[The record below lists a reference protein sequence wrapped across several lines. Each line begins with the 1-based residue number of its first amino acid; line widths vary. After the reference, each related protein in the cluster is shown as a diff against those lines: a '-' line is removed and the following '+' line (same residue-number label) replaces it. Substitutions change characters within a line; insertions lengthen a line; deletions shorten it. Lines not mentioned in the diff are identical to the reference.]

1 MEVTITHK
9 NKRESV
15 SIELAE
21 TLCLRGVATME
32 GEHMTIQ
39 FIKDYKLYKKGEV
52 RNNIPFIVAK
62 NLIESGDAV
71 AFDPTKSGEAI
82 KAKQAEAV
90 KEIEAVAPI
99 KKVRT
104 KKSK

>member
-1 MEVTITHK
+1 MKVEITRTVMQGIEK
-9 NKRESV
+9 GMVKDLPF
-15 SIELAE
+15 SI
-21 TLCLRGVATME
+21 
-32 GEHMTIQ
+32 
-39 FIKDYKLYKKGEV
+39 
-52 RNNIPFIVAK
+52 AK
-62 NLIESGDAV
+62 QLIESGDAV

-90 KEIEAVAPI
+90 KEIEAVATKPI